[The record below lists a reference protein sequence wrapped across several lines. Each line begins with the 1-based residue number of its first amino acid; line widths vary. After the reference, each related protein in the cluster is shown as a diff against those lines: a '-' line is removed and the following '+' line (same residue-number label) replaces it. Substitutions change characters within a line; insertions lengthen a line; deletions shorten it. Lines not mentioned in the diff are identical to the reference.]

1 MRGIRA
7 PGANGASAMGSPT
20 PTLRG
25 ALFGLGMAALAG
37 CGMTDDPGS
46 LLIDPGRYSA
56 YHCDDLA
63 ARWKGL
69 VAREKDLR
77 ALMDK
82 ADQTAGGA
90 VIGSLAYRTDYEFG
104 DRRRAAVA
112 TDGCGEKLQLHDPI
126 SERPD
131 HSLSAAHAGVPASAP
146 IPQAQSR
153 CLRLR
158 RRETPGRPRSP
169 RSPCRP
175 RTRRHRPP

>member
-56 YHCDDLA
+56 YHCNDLA

-90 VIGSLAYRTDYEFG
+90 VIGSLAYRTDYNSVIGEE
-104 DRRRAAVA
+104 RLLQRTAA
-112 TDGCGEKLQLHDPI
+112 EKNCNFTTQF
-126 SERPD
+126 
-131 HSLSAAHAGVPASAP
+131 
-146 IPQAQSR
+146 QSDQIIR
-153 CLRLR
+153 
-158 RRETPGRPRSP
+158 
-169 RSPCRP
+169 
-175 RTRRHRPP
+175 